1 MCPCWTPEPGRS
13 SNPAGKGEAF
23 VSDAAV
29 ITAPFFALYCQGR
42 ATEDDLLDATGAWH
56 DSGDEEQRSL
66 EELLGMTDEE
76 FEVYIMDGRSLP
88 LLAEIRRTG
97 RNLRA
102 AVAEYLAAMKANPTY
117 EDRSAIYALTHWVE
131 RHSSS

>member
-1 MCPCWTPEPGRS
+1 M
-13 SNPAGKGEAF
+13 
-23 VSDAAV
+23 SDADV
-29 ITAPFFALYCQGR
+29 ITAPFFALYCEGR
-42 ATEDDLLDATGAWH
+42 ADEDDLLDATGAWH
-56 DSGDEEQRSL
+56 DSGDEEQRDL
-66 EELLGMTDEE
+66 PEFLGMTEEE
-76 FEVYIMDGRSLP
+76 FCILGMDGRSLP

-97 RNLRA
+97 RDLRA